1 VSQQTLTVQH
11 AHTSPTQPGAVAV
24 GARRR
29 PRWAAAIFRHG
40 FLLVFAGF
48 AVLPGIFTVLASFK
62 SLFDF
67 YNSPL
72 GLPDVWL
79 WQNYVSVWK
88 EAGIPQAALNSVIIV
103 GVTVPLI
110 LFFASTTAY
119 GLARFPFRGNAVV
132 YYLFLAGLIIPI
144 QLTILPLVQ
153 IDKKLGLI
161 NTYAG
166 LILPYAGNHLAFPV
180 FMLTGFLRT
189 IPTELRD
196 AALIDGA
203 SEYQVFW
210 KVIAPLMRPALAT
223 IAILN
228 LVSIW
233 NDFFFPL
240 IVSPKIPTL
249 QVAVYNLL
257 GVYSTQWGQVFA
269 GVVTGAIPLLVA
281 YLMLTRQFIAGLRA
295 GAVKG

>member
-1 VSQQTLTVQH
+1 
-11 AHTSPTQPGAVAV
+11 
-24 GARRR
+24 
-29 PRWAAAIFRHG
+29 
-40 FLLVFAGF
+40 
-48 AVLPGIFTVLASFK
+48 
-62 SLFDF
+62 
-67 YNSPL
+67 
-72 GLPDVWL
+72 
-79 WQNYVSVWK
+79 
-88 EAGIPQAALNSVIIV
+88 
-103 GVTVPLI
+103 
-110 LFFASTTAY
+110 
-119 GLARFPFRGNAVV
+119 
-132 YYLFLAGLIIPI
+132 
-144 QLTILPLVQ
+144 
-153 IDKKLGLI
+153 
-161 NTYAG
+161 
-166 LILPYAGNHLAFPV
+166 
-180 FMLTGFLRT
+180 MLTGFLRT

-228 LVSIW
+228 LVAIW

-281 YLMLTRQFIAGLRA
+281 YLMLTRQFIAGLSA

>member
-1 VSQQTLTVQH
+1 VSDQTLTLAPSAPVT
-11 AHTSPTQPGAVAV
+11 HTAS
-24 GARRR
+24 RR
-29 PRWAAAIFRHG
+29 PRRWLGPILRHA
-40 FLLVFAGF
+40 FLLLFAGF
-48 AVLPGIFTVLASFK
+48 AVLPGIFTVFASFK
-62 SLFDF
+62 GLFDF
-67 YNSPL
+67 YNNPL
-72 GLPDVWL
+72 GLPETWL

-88 EAGIPQAALNSVIIV
+88 EAGIPQATLNSVIVV
-103 GVTVPLI
+103 GVAVPLI
-110 LFFASTTAY
+110 LFFASTVAY
-119 GLARFPFRGNAVV
+119 GLARFSFRANPVI
-132 YYLFLAGLIIPI
+132 YYLFLGGLIIPI

-189 IPTELRD
+189 IPGELRD

-203 SEYQVFW
+203 NEFQVFW
-210 KVIAPLMRPALAT
+210 RVITPLLRPALAA

-228 LVSIW
+228 IVAIW

-240 IVSPKIPTL
+240 IVSPKIPML

-281 YLMLTRQFIAGLRA
+281 YLLLTKQFIAGLSA

>member
-1 VSQQTLTVQH
+1 VSQPTLAVQPSH
-11 AHTSPTQPGAVAV
+11 AGPVATLSQR
-24 GARRR
+24 GRHR
-29 PRWAAAIFRHG
+29 PRWLAAILRHA
-40 FLLVFAGF
+40 FLLAFAGF
-48 AVLPGIFTVLASFK
+48 AVLPGIFTVFASFK

-72 GLPDVWL
+72 GWPEVWL

-88 EAGIPQAALNSVIIV
+88 EAGIPQAALNSVIVV
-103 GVTVPLI
+103 GVSVPLI

-119 GLARFPFRGNAVV
+119 GLARFQFRGNAVI

-180 FMLTGFLRT
+180 FMLTGFLKT

-210 KVIAPLMRPALAT
+210 KIIAPLMRPALAT

-281 YLMLTRQFIAGLRA
+281 YLMLTRQFIAGLSA